1 MPSKKTKIVHNKKVK
16 LYRNKK
22 INSIIFLNST
32 KNITL
37 PIILVA
43 I

>member
-16 LYRNKK
+16 LYRNKN

-32 KNITL
+32 KIKKQL
-37 PIILVA
+37 IKSEE
-43 I
+43 